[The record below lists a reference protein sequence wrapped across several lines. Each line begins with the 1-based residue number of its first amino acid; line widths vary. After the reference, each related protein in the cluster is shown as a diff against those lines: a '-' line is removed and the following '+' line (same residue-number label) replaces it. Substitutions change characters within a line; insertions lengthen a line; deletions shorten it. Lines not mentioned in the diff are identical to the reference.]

1 MRVVCFWVAGFYY
14 SLKLDK
20 QRMNQTII
28 VKFGSQ
34 LLHHPELGINRVY
47 LDQIAAVI
55 ASVQAKQPVLVVSS
69 GAVAAGRSL
78 YGDVSEGHDLAWNQ
92 ALSALGQPVLMQQ
105 WCEALGQHKQFAAQ
119 VLADKGDFKQ
129 RQRYLNLHRCLN
141 TLINRKLIPI
151 VNENDATA
159 VDELMFTDNDE
170 LAGLLAG
177 MLQAQKLVL
186 FTAAP
191 GVMDGP
197 PDQQSSQLIKLWD
210 AETSLDAFKRMPRS
224 RSGRGGISSKI
235 AIAVHAS
242 AQGCETII
250 ADGRDVNEVQAV
262 LSGQAL
268 GTRFPASLK
277 PLRPFH
283 QWLTAAQTP
292 WSITVDK
299 GCESALLNQ
308 GSSLLTVGIV
318 KTHGHFEKG
327 DVVSVKNEQGQV
339 FAIGQVKY
347 AASELDAL
355 IAQSPKPVM
364 IHRNQLCLVQPP
376 L

>member
-1 MRVVCFWVAGFYY
+1 VRVVCFWVAGFYY

-141 TLINRKLIPI
+141 TDQPQTDPDCERKRC
-151 VNENDATA
+151 N
-159 VDELMFTDNDE
+159 
-170 LAGLLAG
+170 
-177 MLQAQKLVL
+177 
-186 FTAAP
+186 
-191 GVMDGP
+191 
-197 PDQQSSQLIKLWD
+197 
-210 AETSLDAFKRMPRS
+210 
-224 RSGRGGISSKI
+224 
-235 AIAVHAS
+235 
-242 AQGCETII
+242 C
-250 ADGRDVNEVQAV
+250 
-262 LSGQAL
+262 
-268 GTRFPASLK
+268 
-277 PLRPFH
+277 
-283 QWLTAAQTP
+283 
-292 WSITVDK
+292 
-299 GCESALLNQ
+299 C
-308 GSSLLTVGIV
+308 
-318 KTHGHFEKG
+318 
-327 DVVSVKNEQGQV
+327 
-339 FAIGQVKY
+339 
-347 AASELDAL
+347 
-355 IAQSPKPVM
+355 
-364 IHRNQLCLVQPP
+364 
-376 L
+376 